1 MKKLIV
7 TVFTLFSLTIFTSCN
22 RENSIAEIFIA
33 EENEYWKYRDNCQ
46 SHGIYFKFNQAGD
59 YDKYL
64 NDISDGFSLFNDD
77 GDLLSGPRSW
87 TIKNDSTFVWDGNEC
102 YIELLSNEKII
113 LYYTGQ
119 ENQDCRIFLLK
130 VVDK

>member
-1 MKKLIV
+1 MKKLIF
-7 TVFTLFSLTIFTSCN
+7 TVLTICSLIIFMSCN
-22 RENSIAEIFIA
+22 RENSIAQIFIA
-33 EENEYWKYRDNCQ
+33 KENEYWKYRDNCQ
-46 SHGIYFKFNQAGD
+46 SHGIYFKFKQGGD

-64 NDISDGFSLFNDD
+64 RYINDGFTLFNDD

-87 TIKNDSTFVWDGNEC
+87 SIKNDSTFVWDGNEC
-102 YIELLSNEKII
+102 HIELLSNEKII
-113 LYYTGQ
+113 LYYAGQ